1 MTNKFFRTVHFN
13 EMRELLN
20 DKQDM
25 KHIILDRVD
34 EQLAAEV
41 CILFFF
47 SFNFFNDSTLSISMK
62 MNTMTPT
69 MDMLLVLKSQMHTPE
84 KMNYADHLLYL
95 VFYDRKWRKNRKK
108 KKRITIRLKKSLGI
122 TL

>member
-1 MTNKFFRTVHFN
+1 
-13 EMRELLN
+13 MRELLN

-41 CILFFF
+41 LLCCF
-47 SFNFFNDSTLSISMK
+47 SFNLFNDSTLSISMK

-69 MDMLLVLKSQMHTPE
+69 MDMLSVLKSQMHTPE

-95 VFYDRKWRKNRKK
+95 VFYDRKWSKNRKK
-108 KKRITIRLKKSLGI
+108 RKRITIRLKKSLGI